1 MSRILII
8 IILVCANFFLI
19 GSLVT
24 AQQKISTN
32 SKKSPIEITAENGI
46 EWHKNEKKYIASG
59 NAIAKQGDLIVT
71 SDRLE
76 AYYKDSDKN
85 EENIDVIKAI
95 GNVRIK
101 NKNAFIEGGENASYF
116 LGKEYFIIN
125 GENIK
130 LKSKENKLFADKKIE
145 FWRLENIAVATGN
158 AIAKKKMN
166 TLLRLTDLP
175 GTLK

>member
-76 AYYKDSDKN
+76 AYYKNSDKN
-85 EENIDVIKAI
+85 EENIDIIKAI

-116 LGKEYFIIN
+116 LGKEYFIVN

-166 TLLRLTDLP
+166 TLLRLTGLP

>member
-59 NAIAKQGDLIVT
+59 NAIAKQGDLIEVSAKIVFTSNRTACAKVT
-71 SDRLE
+71 AWAMSKSDWTKTE
-76 AYYKDSDKN
+76 ICQGYFFMIAIDSMMRPIPIPQFNPESD
-85 EENIDVIKAI
+85 EQKADWDTAQAI
-95 GNVRIK
+95 REHMLSQR
-101 NKNAFIEGGENASYF
+101 NK
-116 LGKEYFIIN
+116 
-125 GENIK
+125 
-130 LKSKENKLFADKKIE
+130 
-145 FWRLENIAVATGN
+145 
-158 AIAKKKMN
+158 
-166 TLLRLTDLP
+166 
-175 GTLK
+175 

>member
-1 MSRILII
+1 M
-8 IILVCANFFLI
+8 V
-19 GSLVT
+19 
-24 AQQKISTN
+24 Q
-32 SKKSPIEITAENGI
+32 NGTRM
-46 EWHKNEKKYIASG
+46 KKYIASV

-85 EENIDVIKAI
+85 EENIDIIKAI

-101 NKNAFIEGGENASYF
+101 IKMHSSKVKMRHIS
-116 LGKEYFIIN
+116 LKRIFIIN

-158 AIAKKKMN
+158 AIAKKNEYTIKANRLAWYLEIVGKEKITKLKKLLDLKM
-166 TLLRLTDLP
+166 
-175 GTLK
+175 